1 MLTKI
6 LQRSFKQ
13 VSTYR
18 FEVVILHIWEILE
31 GNAQLKSKPKHTKR
45 TQTDDF
51 EKNARKLR
59 SKERKLDAKKPVKA
73 VSPN

>member
-1 MLTKI
+1 M
-6 LQRSFKQ
+6 
-13 VSTYR
+13 
-18 FEVVILHIWEILE
+18 HIWEILD
-31 GNAQLKSKPKHTKR
+31 GVAKQQHAPKHAKR
-45 TQTDDF
+45 TKTDDF